1 MDGAMIGYPEEA
13 LAKSEYSPRQRP
25 VEEILQMRLVQKQ
38 KEVADIEAALK
49 VLKDQP
55 QLLETLNL
63 LRKVGI

>member
-1 MDGAMIGYPEEA
+1 
-13 LAKSEYSPRQRP
+13 
-25 VEEILQMRLVQKQ
+25 MRLVQKQ